1 MDSITHKTIPIN
13 NITMHIAE
21 KGTKG
26 NPIILFLHGFPELW
40 FTWRHQILSLSTHN
54 FHTVA
59 PDLRGYGDTDSPI
72 PSHEYTCH
80 HIVGDIVAL
89 IDHLE
94 ADKVFLVAHDWGAI
108 IGWHL
113 CMFRPDKV
121 RAFVCLSVPFRPRNP
136 KDYYM
141 VRFQEVGVVE
151 SEISR
156 GGVGEVLKRILSNK
170 RVGPPCYSK
179 DDPFR
184 LKEKCELPCWISE
197 EEFGYTVGKFEEK
210 GFVGG
215 LNYYRALD
223 LSWELTGAWT
233 GAKVTVPVK
242 YVTGD
247 HDLVYTTPGMKEYVH
262 DSSGFKRDVPL
273 LEEIVVMEGVGHFI
287 NQERPN
293 EINEHIY
300 HFFKKFL

>member
-1 MDSITHKTIPIN
+1 MKP
-13 NITMHIAE
+13 
-21 KGTKG
+21 
-26 NPIILFLHGFPELW
+26 
-40 FTWRHQILSLSTHN
+40 
-54 FHTVA
+54 V
-59 PDLRGYGDTDSPI
+59 DLMRLVFGD
-72 PSHEYTCH
+72 
-80 HIVGDIVAL
+80 
-89 IDHLE
+89 
-94 ADKVFLVAHDWGAI
+94 
-108 IGWHL
+108 
-113 CMFRPDKV
+113 
-121 RAFVCLSVPFRPRNP
+121 
-136 KDYYM
+136 DYYM

-151 SEISR
+151 S
-156 GGVGEVLKRILSNK
+156 EVLKRILSNK

-179 DDPFR
+179 
-184 LKEKCELPCWISE
+184 
-197 EEFGYTVGKFEEK
+197 
-210 GFVGG
+210 
-215 LNYYRALD
+215 
-223 LSWELTGAWT
+223 SWELTGAWT

>member
-1 MDSITHKTIPIN
+1 
-13 NITMHIAE
+13 MHIAE

-113 CMFRPDKV
+113 CMFRPDK
-121 RAFVCLSVPFRPRNP
+121 
-136 KDYYM
+136 
-141 VRFQEVGVVE
+141 EVGVVE